1 MNQDEARAYFP
12 RGLEQPEGGYR
23 FSLDSLLLGCFAR
36 MKRGWTGVDIGCGAG
51 AVSIAALLANP
62 EVDLTI
68 HGVEA
73 DADAAACARNNAK
86 RLDLAES
93 FLPVQADV
101 CTYRELEQQADF
113 ALMNPPF
120 REAGRGRVSRGE
132 SRSAARFETG
142 GSLADFV
149 RCAALQLK
157 SRGRLFTVFLP
168 ERLPALFR
176 EMDRRKLAPK
186 RLIMVHGTLRAE
198 AGIVLVE
205 AVKNGGEG
213 VSVTPPLILYGE
225 DGCMTRNALEFC
237 PFLACNAKGDCS

>member
-1 MNQDEARAYFP
+1 MNPDEARAYFP
-12 RGLEQPEGGYR
+12 RGLEQPQGGYR

-36 MKRGWTGVDIGCGAG
+36 IKRGWTGVDLGCGAG
-51 AVSIAALLANP
+51 AVSIAALLSNP
-62 EVDLTI
+62 DADLTI

-73 DADAAACARNNAK
+73 DAEAAACARINAG
-86 RLDLAES
+86 RLDLSGA
-93 FLPVQADV
+93 FLPVEADV
-101 CTYRELEQQADF
+101 RAYRELEQRADF

-120 REAGRGRVSRGE
+120 RETGRGRVSKGE

-149 RCAALQLK
+149 CCAALQLK
-157 SRGRLFTVFLP
+157 SKGRLFAVFLP

-213 VSVTPPLILYGE
+213 VSVASPLVLYGD
-225 DGCMTRNALEFC
+225 DGGMTREALEFC
-237 PFLACNAKGDCS
+237 PFLACNAKGGCS